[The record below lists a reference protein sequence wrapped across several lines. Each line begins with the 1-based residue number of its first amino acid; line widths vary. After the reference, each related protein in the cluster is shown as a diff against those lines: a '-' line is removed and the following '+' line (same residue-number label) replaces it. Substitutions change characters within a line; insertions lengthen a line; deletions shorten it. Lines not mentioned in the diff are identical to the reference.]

1 MKSGVHEDSLRTD
14 LERHGYYPEVVFD
27 ALATA
32 LGHETLLAYVVQ
44 HEAAFDRDELRRH
57 MTVLALT
64 STRLLVS
71 HTDEHNLDGVAH
83 ASSSTEAVRLDKV
96 NSIVVTRVV
105 RDPAGASG
113 AVSTIE
119 VVLTIG
125 WGAVNRI
132 ELEVA
137 SCGDPSCDADHGY
150 TGSSTNDDFSLRVSE
165 AADGAETV
173 NRLLEFSAQL
183 SESTATRLN

>member
-1 MKSGVHEDSLRTD
+1 MKSGVHEDQLRSD
-14 LERHGYYPEVVFD
+14 LDHHGYYPEVVFD
-27 ALATA
+27 ALTTA
-32 LGHETLLAYVVQ
+32 LSQESLQAYVVQ

-71 HTDEHNLDGVAH
+71 HTDDHFIDAIPH
-83 ASSSTEAVRLDKV
+83 ASSSTEAVRLEKV
-96 NSIVVTRVV
+96 DSIVVTRVV
-105 RDPAGASG
+105 RDPAGSAG

-137 SCGDPSCDADHGY
+137 TCGDSGCDADHGY
-150 TGSSTNDDFSLRVSE
+150 TGTSSNDDFSLRVSE
-165 AADGAETV
+165 AADGANTV
-173 NRLLEFSAQL
+173 EGLLDFAAKL
-183 SESTATRLN
+183 SQATATRLG

>member
-1 MKSGVHEDSLRTD
+1 MKSGVHEDHLRSD
-14 LERHGYYPEVVFD
+14 LDRHGYYPEVVFE

-32 LGHETLLAYVVQ
+32 LGHEKLHAYVVQ

-64 STRLLVS
+64 PTRLLVS
-71 HTDEHNLDGVAH
+71 HTDDHVLDGIPH

-105 RDPAGASG
+105 RDPAGVSG
-113 AVSTIE
+113 DVSTIE

-150 TGSSTNDDFSLRVSE
+150 TGTSSNDDFSLRVSE
-165 AADGAETV
+165 AADGADTV
-173 NRLLEFSAQL
+173 NRLLQFSAEL
-183 SESTATRLN
+183 SHSTATRLG

>member
-1 MKSGVHEDSLRTD
+1 MKSGVHEDQLRSD

-27 ALATA
+27 ALTTA
-32 LGHETLLAYVVQ
+32 LGRESLDAYVVQ

-64 STRLLVS
+64 PTRLLVS
-71 HTDEHNLDGVAH
+71 HTDEHVMDGIPH
-83 ASSSTEAVRLDKV
+83 ASSSTEAVRLDKI

-105 RDPAGASG
+105 RDPAGDTG
-113 AVSTIE
+113 ILSTIE

-150 TGSSTNDDFSLRVSE
+150 TGTSSNDDFSLRVSE
-165 AADGAETV
+165 AADGVDTV
-173 NRLLEFSAQL
+173 RSLLQFSAEL
-183 SESTATRLN
+183 SHLTATRPA